1 MDAWRAGSAYL
12 YILQLDRS
20 ALAWEYLRRNPQYKK
35 QWDAGELLG
44 ESSTAIWGCSI
55 AEDPALDARHANP
68 CWLPHL
74 PEIVCLTH
82 STDPQ
87 AQQTFSLWA
96 LRGVRSMMHTG
107 SHLLLRAEIKRRA
120 VRLQLDDSVMDGE
133 PFAYIVNADKLV
145 RERVQAICEIADVR
159 TRQHRAK
166 SKPKRTHFSRRRLM
180 HARTLQALD
189 AKHAGASQR
198 DTAIALFGE
207 EEVLERWSPD
217 SDLRAQVRYLLR
229 RGTRL
234 VNGGYRELLT
244 REEG

>member
-1 MDAWRAGSAYL
+1 
-12 YILQLDRS
+12 
-20 ALAWEYLRRNPQYKK
+20 
-35 QWDAGELLG
+35 
-44 ESSTAIWGCSI
+44 
-55 AEDPALDARHANP
+55 
-68 CWLPHL
+68 
-74 PEIVCLTH
+74 
-82 STDPQ
+82 
-87 AQQTFSLWA
+87 
-96 LRGVRSMMHTG
+96 
-107 SHLLLRAEIKRRA
+107 

-159 TRQHRAK
+159 TRQHRANP
-166 SKPKRTHFSRRRLM
+166 KPKRMHFNRRRLM

-207 EEVLERWSPD
+207 EEVQKRWSPD